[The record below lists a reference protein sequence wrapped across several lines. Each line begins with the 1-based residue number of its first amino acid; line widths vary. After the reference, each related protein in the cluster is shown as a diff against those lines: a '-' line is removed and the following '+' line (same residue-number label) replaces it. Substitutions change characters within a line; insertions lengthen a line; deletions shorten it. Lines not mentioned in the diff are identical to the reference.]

1 MENGQDL
8 LTIKAFAE
16 ASGRSQQTIYKQIE
30 TRLAP
35 YLHKIE
41 GKKYIE
47 RRALK
52 EVFELDVEQS
62 SQPEKDNSFN
72 SENNPEHPLYAILKA
87 ELEAKNRQIE
97 QLTAQLSELTQAN
110 KELAQ
115 SINTAR
121 RNELAGTLKEM
132 LPEAGEQPDQEFHD
146 EIAIDADPG
155 SECRDDEL
163 LDISRKLMNQNREA
177 YTILAGEPEQKS
189 KFKERLKKALE
200 ILRGE

>member
-1 MENGQDL
+1 MENSQDF

-52 EVFELDVEQS
+52 EVFEIDIEQPS
-62 SQPEKDNSFN
+62 KPEKDNSFN

-97 QLTAQLSELTQAN
+97 QLTTQLAELTQAN

-115 SINTAR
+115 SINADR
-121 RNELAGTLKEM
+121 KNQLAGTLKEM
-132 LPEAGEQPDQEFHD
+132 LPEAGEPECQD
-146 EIAIDADPG
+146 EIAIDAEPGDP
-155 SECRDDEL
+155 EPPQAAPDLKLDFWRRCR
-163 LDISRKLMNQNREA
+163 KAWQ
-177 YTILAGEPEQKS
+177 ILKGE
-189 KFKERLKKALE
+189 
-200 ILRGE
+200 

>member
-1 MENGQDL
+1 MENSQDL

-52 EVFELDVEQS
+52 EVFEIDVEQS
-62 SQPEKDNSFN
+62 SQPENNNSFN
-72 SENNPEHPLYAILKA
+72 SGNNSEHPLYAILKA

-97 QLTAQLSELTQAN
+97 QLTTQLAELTQAN

-115 SINTAR
+115 SINADR
-121 RNELAGTLKEM
+121 KNQLAGTLKEM
-132 LPEAGEQPDQEFHD
+132 LPEAGEPECQD
-146 EIAIDADPG
+146 EIAIDAEP
-155 SECRDDEL
+155 
-163 LDISRKLMNQNREA
+163 
-177 YTILAGEPEQKS
+177 GEPEPTQAEPEPKS
-189 KFKERLKKALE
+189 GFWQRCRNAWNVLK
-200 ILRGE
+200 GE

>member
-52 EVFELDVEQS
+52 EVFEIDVEQS
-62 SQPEKDNSFN
+62 SQPETDNSFN

-97 QLTAQLSELTQAN
+97 QLTAQLTELAQAN
-110 KELAQ
+110 KELAE
-115 SINTAR
+115 SINAAR
-121 RNELAGTLKEM
+121 HNELAGTLKEM
-132 LPEAGEQPDQEFHD
+132 LPEAGEQPDQECQD
-146 EIAIDADPG
+146 ETAIDAELVDP
-155 SECRDDEL
+155 EPP
-163 LDISRKLMNQNREA
+163 QA
-177 YTILAGEPEQKS
+177 APEQKPG
-189 KFKERLKKALE
+189 FFARLGKAIKVLK
-200 ILRGE
+200 GE

>member
-1 MENGQDL
+1 METGQDL

-52 EVFELDVEQS
+52 EVFEIDVEQS
-62 SQPEKDNSFN
+62 VQPEKDNSFN
-72 SENNPEHPLYAILKA
+72 PENNSEHPLYTILRE
-87 ELEAKNRQIE
+87 ELAAKNRQIE
-97 QLTAQLSELTQAN
+97 QLQAQLAEQTQIN

-115 SINTAR
+115 SINAER
-121 RNELAGTLKEM
+121 KNELAGTLKEM
-132 LPEAGEQPDQEFHD
+132 LPEAGETECQD
-146 EIAIDADPG
+146 ETAIDA
-155 SECRDDEL
+155 EL
-163 LDISRKLMNQNREA
+163 V
-177 YTILAGEPEQKS
+177 EPEQPEAAQEQKAS
-189 KFKERLKKALE
+189 FVERFRLALK
-200 ILRGE
+200 ILKGE

>member
-1 MENGQDL
+1 MGNGQDL

-47 RRALK
+47 RRALQ
-52 EVFELDVEQS
+52 EVFEIEVEQPT
-62 SQPEKDNSFN
+62 QPEKDNSFN

-87 ELEAKNRQIE
+87 ELDAKNRQID
-97 QLTAQLSELTQAN
+97 QLMDQLKTKETEVLNLTEA
-110 KELAQ
+110 LRDAQ
-115 SINTAR
+115 SSLKAAQA
-121 RNELAGTLKEM
+121 LHAGTMQQQL
-132 LPEAGEQPDQEFHD
+132 EAGEQPDRECQD
-146 EIAIDADPG
+146 ETAIDAELVDP
-155 SECRDDEL
+155 E
-163 LDISRKLMNQNREA
+163 QPEA
-177 YTILAGEPEQKS
+177 APEQKP

-200 ILRGE
+200 ILMGE

>member
-1 MENGQDL
+1 MENRQDL

-52 EVFELDVEQS
+52 EVFELEVEQS

-72 SENNPEHPLYAILKA
+72 PENNPEHPLYAILKA
-87 ELEAKNRQIE
+87 ELDAKNKEIEKLLDQI
-97 QLTAQLSELTQAN
+97 SELTQTN
-110 KELAQ
+110 RELAQ
-115 SINTAR
+115 SINTDR
-121 RNELAGTLKEM
+121 KNQLAGTLKGM
-132 LPEAGEQPDQEFHD
+132 LPEAGEPGSQD
-146 EIAIDADPG
+146 ETAIDVDAVAP
-155 SECRDDEL
+155 EPP
-163 LDISRKLMNQNREA
+163 QA
-177 YTILAGEPEQKS
+177 EPEQKAG
-189 KFKERLKKALE
+189 FWQRCQKAWNV
-200 ILRGE
+200 LRGE

>member
-52 EVFELDVEQS
+52 EVFEIDVEQS
-62 SQPEKDNSFN
+62 AQPEKDNSFN
-72 SENNPEHPLYAILKA
+72 SENNPEHPLYAILER
-87 ELEAKNRQIE
+87 ELDAKNRQIE
-97 QLTAQLSELTQAN
+97 QLTAQLTELAQAN
-110 KELAQ
+110 KELAE
-115 SINTAR
+115 SINAAR
-121 RNELAGTLKEM
+121 KNELAGTLKEM
-132 LPEAGEQPDQEFHD
+132 LPEAGEPESQD
-146 EIAIDADPG
+146 ETAIDV
-155 SECRDDEL
+155 E
-163 LDISRKLMNQNREA
+163 
-177 YTILAGEPEQKS
+177 TVEPEPPQAVLEQKAS
-189 KFKERLKKALE
+189 FAERFRLALK
-200 ILRGE
+200 ILKGE

>member
-8 LTIKAFAE
+8 LPIKAFAE

-52 EVFELDVEQS
+52 EVFELEVEQS

-72 SENNPEHPLYAILKA
+72 PENNPEHPLYAILKA
-87 ELEAKNRQIE
+87 ELDAKNKQIE
-97 QLTAQLSELTQAN
+97 QLQKDLETERQHSREQAD
-110 KELAQ
+110 KLAELAKGAQ
-115 SINTAR
+115 QLHAGSIMQQ
-121 RNELAGTLKEM
+121 L
-132 LPEAGEQPDQEFHD
+132 EAGSPAHGEEC
-146 EIAIDADPG
+146 AIDA
-155 SECRDDEL
+155 
-163 LDISRKLMNQNREA
+163 EA
-177 YTILAGEPEQKS
+177 VEQPPADLQEPVLQEEADPEQKLS
-189 KFKERLKKALE
+189 FVERWKKAFS
-200 ILRGE
+200 ILKGE

>member
-1 MENGQDL
+1 MENGQEL

-52 EVFELDVEQS
+52 EVFELEVEQS

-87 ELEAKNRQIE
+87 ELDAKNRQIE
-97 QLTAQLSELTQAN
+97 RLQASLDEQIQIN

-115 SINTAR
+115 SINADR
-121 RNELAGTLKEM
+121 KNELAGTLKEM
-132 LPEAGEQPDQEFHD
+132 LPEAGEPEIQD
-146 EIAIDADPG
+146 ETAIDVETVEPEPPQA
-155 SECRDDEL
+155 
-163 LDISRKLMNQNREA
+163 A
-177 YTILAGEPEQKS
+177 PEQKAG
-189 KFKERLKKALE
+189 FWQRCQKAWNV
-200 ILRGE
+200 LRGE